1 MVETSIHSLEFG
13 EANLAEGAVQLVVVC
28 AHGALSLVDHV
39 GVVEVIF
46 ALHAISSA
54 GCLSSFTG
62 LVSHVGI
69 EIVGIGVHCC
79 VGVTLAGVVAVVI
92 DLWEAFIIIDLLVDL
107 PLVDERS
114 RFALRTSQSRD
125 CLVDGS
131 RCVSI
136 AKRQAYRD
144 YGRIITLV
152 VAATYS
158 HIFLFECEFRDNL
171 LDFKNFTF

>member
-1 MVETSIHSLEFG
+1 VVETSIHSLEFG
-13 EANLAEGAVQLVVVC
+13 IAHFAEGAVQLVVVC
-28 AHGALSLVDHV
+28 ANGALSLVDHV

-54 GCLSSFTG
+54 CCLSTFTS
-62 LVSHVGI
+62 LVSHVGV

-114 RFALRTSQSRD
+114 RFALRTS
-125 CLVDGS
+125 
-131 RCVSI
+131 
-136 AKRQAYRD
+136 
-144 YGRIITLV
+144 
-152 VAATYS
+152 
-158 HIFLFECEFRDNL
+158 
-171 LDFKNFTF
+171 